1 MKQYN
6 VVCYQLLG
14 TEVVIR
20 RHTTTLYNFIH
31 CTLHSKI
38 AVMYFV
44 KLAASTRGAGERGAG
59 ERGGRRTR
67 GQQHTRWENLII
79 RRGTIRKK
87 KRSKH

>member
-44 KLAASTRGAGERGAG
+44 KLAASARGAG
-59 ERGGRRTR
+59 ERGGGGR
-67 GQQHTRWENLII
+67 GGAGG
-79 RRGTIRKK
+79 RGGNSTPVGKI
-87 KRSKH
+87 